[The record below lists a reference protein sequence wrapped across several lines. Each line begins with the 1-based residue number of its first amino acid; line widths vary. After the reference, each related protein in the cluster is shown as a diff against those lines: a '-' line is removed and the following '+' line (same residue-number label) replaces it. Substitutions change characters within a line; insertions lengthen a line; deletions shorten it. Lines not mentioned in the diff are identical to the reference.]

1 VDIFLVLSKEK
12 MMADDTILLEMKN
25 ISKVFPGV
33 MALDSVN
40 LKVKQREIH
49 ALVGENGA
57 GKSTLMKIV
66 SGVYPHGT
74 YTGEIV
80 FNGEVCSFPDIQH
93 SERAGIAIIHQELAL
108 SPYLSIAEN
117 IFLGHEKS
125 KNYVINWNKTRED
138 ALVYMEK
145 LGLKEN
151 PNTPVNKLG
160 VGKQQIVEIAK
171 ALAKDV
177 KLLILDEPTA
187 ALNSHDSENLLRL
200 LIELKNQHDISSVL
214 ITHKLNEVSAV
225 ADSIT
230 ILRDGKTIE
239 TLDVKS
245 MANGISEERIIKGMV
260 GREITD
266 RFPKR
271 EHKRGDVLF
280 EVKDWTVYHPE
291 NTERKMLD
299 NVNLKIS
306 AGEVV
311 GLAGLMGAGRTEL
324 ATSLFGKYY
333 GAHISGRILID
344 GKEVQ
349 LNTIPQAIKQGIAY
363 VTEDRKEYG
372 LVLIEDIKRNITLS
386 KLAKVSKNSVIDERK
401 EVIEA
406 EAYRKRLN
414 IKTPSILQS
423 TGNLSGG
430 NQQKVV
436 LAKWIFSDPRILILD
451 EPTRGIDVGAKYEI
465 YTIINMLAA
474 AGMACLLISSEMPE
488 VIGMC
493 DRIYVMSEGRITGE
507 LPGKT
512 ATQEEIMRYIIQT
525 N

>member
-1 VDIFLVLSKEK
+1 MED
-12 MMADDTILLEMKN
+12 AARLLEMKN
-25 ISKVFPGV
+25 ISKTFPGV
-33 MALDSVN
+33 KALDNVN
-40 LKVKQREIH
+40 LTVKQREIH

-57 GKSTLMKIV
+57 GKSTLMKIL

-74 YTGEIV
+74 YSGEIF
-80 FNGEVCSFPDIQH
+80 FNGRLCVFPNIQH
-93 SERAGIAIIHQELAL
+93 SEKAGIAIIHQELAL

-117 IFLGHEKS
+117 IFLGHEQA
-125 KNYVINWNKTRED
+125 NFHVINWDKTRNE
-138 ALVYMEK
+138 ALVYMNR

-187 ALNSHDSENLLRL
+187 ALNEKDSENLLQL
-200 LIELKNQHDISSVL
+200 LRELKSQHGITSVL
-214 ITHKLNEVSAV
+214 ISHKLNEISEV

-239 TLDVKS
+239 TIENAS
-245 MANGISEERIIKGMV
+245 AGTISEERIIKGMV

-266 RFPKR
+266 RFPSR
-271 EHKRGDVLF
+271 NNTVGDVLF
-280 EVKDWTVYHPE
+280 EVKNWTVYHPE
-291 NTERKMLD
+291 NAERKMLD
-299 NVNLKIS
+299 GVNLHIR

-333 GAHISGRILID
+333 GRNISGQIFID
-344 GKEVQ
+344 GREVN
-349 LNTIPQAIKQGIAY
+349 LSSIPRAIEQGLAY

-372 LVLIEDIKRNITLS
+372 LVLIEDIKQNIVLS
-386 KLAKVSKNSVIDERK
+386 KLKKIASRSVIDERR
-401 EVIEA
+401 EVAEA
-406 EAYRKRLN
+406 ESCRQKLN
-414 IKTPSILQS
+414 IKTPSILQLA
-423 TGNLSGG
+423 GNLSGG

-474 AGMACLLISSEMPE
+474 AGMACLFISSEMPE
-488 VIGMC
+488 VIGMS

-512 ATQEEIMRYIIQT
+512 ATQEEIMRFIIQP
-525 N
+525 